1 MEKLISLYGHHHLV
15 QELKED
21 HSSSQ
26 IKKFKLSK
34 TSFDS
39 LILCH
44 LIDKL
49 NGRHIFFFDTEEQA
63 RDYYYDS
70 NPPQPI

>member
-26 IKKFKLSK
+26 IKKLKLSK

-39 LILCH
+39 VILCH
-44 LIDKL
+44 LI
-49 NGRHIFFFDTEEQA
+49 NEAYRSAYFFL
-63 RDYYYDS
+63 
-70 NPPQPI
+70 